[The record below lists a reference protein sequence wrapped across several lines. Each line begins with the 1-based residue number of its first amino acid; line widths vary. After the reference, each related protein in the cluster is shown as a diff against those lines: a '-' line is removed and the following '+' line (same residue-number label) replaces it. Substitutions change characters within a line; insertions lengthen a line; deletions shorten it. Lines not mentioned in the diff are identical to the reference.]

1 MGDDRK
7 VLWEST
13 PPTRMVSGIEL
24 GYLVQPGYLVQ
35 LGCVLQPGCVLQRG
49 CVLSI
54 TSASGASLPL
64 RFYASSV

>member
-24 GYLVQPGYLVQ
+24 GYLVQPG
-35 LGCVLQPGCVLQRG
+35 CVS
-49 CVLSI
+49 SI
-54 TSASGASLPL
+54 TSASVAILPL